1 MAAIEEVGMETVGI
15 NDLEEMIEE
24 MAVIKEVGMETVGI
38 NDLEEMIEEVEIENL
53 EEINLKI
60 KLEMEI
66 GLAKVVGIII
76 SHSEPNVIDVEKRNP
91 VVIQALEEKEVIVED
106 RTIDHNEDL
115 EIMENDDKIQG
126 VGSIVQ
132 ITEGI
137 LEEVVAQT
145 TLEIEIDVD

>member
-1 MAAIEEVGMETVGI
+1 MLLELNVIGVENQEQMAAIE
-15 NDLEEMIEE
+15 
-24 MAVIKEVGMETVGI
+24 EVGMETVGI

-126 VGSIVQ
+126 VVSIVQ